1 VAACDAAGIRKDRLL
16 LDPGF
21 GFGKTLEHNLKLLRH
36 LDRLVE
42 LGLPLVVGMSR
53 KSMLGA
59 LTGRPVN
66 CRMAGSVA
74 AAVLAVAK
82 GARIVRAHDV
92 AETVDAI
99 KVASAVLGN

>member
-1 VAACDAAGIRKDRLL
+1 
-16 LDPGF
+16 
-21 GFGKTLEHNLKLLRH
+21 
-36 LDRLVE
+36 
-42 LGLPLVVGMSR
+42 
-53 KSMLGA
+53 
-59 LTGRPVN
+59 
-66 CRMAGSVA
+66 MAGSVA